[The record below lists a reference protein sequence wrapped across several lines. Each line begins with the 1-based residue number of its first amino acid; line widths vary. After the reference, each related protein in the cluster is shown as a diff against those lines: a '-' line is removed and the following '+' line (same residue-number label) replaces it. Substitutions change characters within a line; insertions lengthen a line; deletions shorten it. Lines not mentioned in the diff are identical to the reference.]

1 MGSNP
6 TASANTPFFLVF
18 LSRVEW
24 HFGFVC
30 NGFTAFYHCTG
41 FLSITLIRFL
51 CVVWNVVLQMAL
63 TGKLTKK
70 LVDNLGAGRHGD
82 GGGLYLV
89 VDPSGARRWI
99 VRVVV
104 KGQRNVKGAPL
115 RTDFGLG
122 GADVV
127 TLNQGRERAL
137 EYRRMAKQGLNPR
150 FNAARHIPTFEEVA
164 GQVHID
170 RMPTWKNAKH
180 RSQWINTL
188 RDYVFPKIGRMPVDS
203 IGQPEVLMCLS
214 PIWTDKHETARRLAQ
229 RIKTVLD
236 VAKSKG
242 FRSGENPVTT
252 IHEAHVLPK
261 VKAKPKHHNAM
272 LWQDVPAFY
281 ADLKTRDA
289 MAAKALMFTC
299 LTGSRTGEVLG
310 MQWGEVDFDK
320 VLWTCPA
327 DRMKG
332 GVMHR
337 VPLTNEMLAIIEP
350 LRAMQSDYV
359 FEGQKRHSPLSNM
372 AMLMLL
378 RRMQVEGVT
387 VHGFRSTFRD
397 WASEVANAPRE
408 VAEMS
413 LAHKVGSDV
422 ERAYARSDLL
432 EKRRLLMERWSG
444 FVSSNKEKVVKVN
457 FGAEVG

>member
-1 MGSNP
+1 MSH
-6 TASANTPFFLVF
+6 V
-18 LSRVEW
+18 
-24 HFGFVC
+24 
-30 NGFTAFYHCTG
+30 
-41 FLSITLIRFL
+41 
-51 CVVWNVVLQMAL
+51 

-70 LVDNLGAGRHGD
+70 LVENLRTGRHGD

-89 VDPSGARRWI
+89 VKPSGTRSWI

-104 KGQRNVKGAPL
+104 QGQRNNKGAPL

-122 GADVV
+122 GADII
-127 TLNQGRERAL
+127 TLNQARIRAL

-150 FNAARHIPTFEEVA
+150 FNVQQEIPNFEEIA
-164 GQVHID
+164 QQVHID

-180 RSQWINTL
+180 GQQWINTL
-188 RDYVFPKIGRMPVDS
+188 RDYAFPKIGKMPIDS

-214 PIWTDKHETARRLAQ
+214 PIWTEKHETAKRLAQ
-229 RIKTVLD
+229 RIKIVLD

-242 FRSGENPVTT
+242 FREGENPVTS
-252 IHEAHVLPK
+252 IKDAQVLPK
-261 VKAKPKHHNAM
+261 VKAKAKHHAAM
-272 LWQDVPAFY
+272 KWQDVPSFFD
-281 ADLKTRDA
+281 DLRNREA

-310 MQWGEVDFDK
+310 MRWDEIDFEAR
-320 VLWTCPA
+320 LWTCPA
-327 DRMKG
+327 ERMKTANE
-332 GVMHR
+332 HR
-337 VPLTNEMLAIIEP
+337 VPLTDDMLAIIEP
-350 LRAMQSDYV
+350 LKAMASQYV
-359 FEGQKRHSPLSNM
+359 FEGQKRHAPMSNM

-378 RRMQVEGVT
+378 RRMKVEGAT

-397 WASEVANAPRE
+397 WASEVASAPRE

-432 EKRRLLMERWSG
+432 EQRRALMERWSG
-444 FVSSNKEKVVKVN
+444 FVAGASDNNVVRI
-457 FGAEVG
+457 G